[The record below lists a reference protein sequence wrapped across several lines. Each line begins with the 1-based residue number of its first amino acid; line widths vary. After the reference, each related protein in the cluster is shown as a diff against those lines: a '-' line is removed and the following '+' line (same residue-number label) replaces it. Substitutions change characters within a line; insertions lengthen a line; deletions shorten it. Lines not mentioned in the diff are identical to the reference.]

1 MNLWKTSPSH
11 TSRRAPSLVLSVL
24 IFVSIVSIL
33 LSTACHRGIGGGEYV
48 YVSVPQANLRD
59 RVAAVYNKVGTVKG
73 GDRVQ
78 VLEHQRRFLRVRTER
93 KEEGWLEERFTISE
107 ATFKQFQKLD
117 DDSKALPSQGKA
129 VTRAKLNMHLEPSR
143 EGDTL
148 YQLTEG
154 ERVDILKRATSER
167 PEKQA
172 VALPKPTKGG
182 EAQAPPKVYDDF
194 WLVRSQSGHFGW
206 VLARMI
212 DLDIPLDI
220 AQYAEGQRIQAAFV
234 LNEVQEDDQKFP
246 QYLVLMSEPRDGLPY
261 DFDQLRVFTRNPRK
275 HRYETA
281 YRERNLV
288 GFFPVKIATEN
299 FDKEGVLPTFT
310 LRLQTD
316 TGQIVDRKYKLNT
329 PIVRRVI
336 QPGDESVKLA
346 SSKKESGSREG
357 KQRKS
362 RR

>member
-1 MNLWKTSPSH
+1 VNLCKISSSH
-11 TSRRAPSLVLSVL
+11 TSRRAPTLVLSVL
-24 IFVSIVSIL
+24 IFVSIL
-33 LSTACHRGIGGGEYV
+33 FTAACRRGIGGSGEYV

-59 RVAAVYNKVGTVKG
+59 RVAAVYNRVGTVKS

-78 VLEHQRRFLRVRTER
+78 VLEHQRRFLRVRTDG
-93 KEEGWLEERFTISE
+93 KEEGWLEERFTISD

-117 DDSKALPSQGKA
+117 EDGKALPLQGKA
-129 VTRAKLNMHLEPSR
+129 VVRAKLNMHLEPSR
-143 EGDTL
+143 DGDTL
-148 YQLTEG
+148 YQLAEG
-154 ERVDILKRATSER
+154 EKVDIIKRATAER

-172 VALPKPTKGG
+172 VAVPKTKGSG
-182 EAQAPPKVYDDF
+182 PQDPPKLYDDW
-194 WLVRSQSGHFGW
+194 WLVRSQSGHYGW
-206 VLARMI
+206 VLARF

-220 AQYAEGQRIQAAFV
+220 AQYAEGQRVQAAFV

-246 QYLVLMSEPRDGLPY
+246 QYLVLMSEPRDGQPY

-288 GFFPVKIATEN
+288 GFFPIKIATEN

-316 TGQIVDRKYKLNT
+316 AGQIVDRKYKLNT
-329 PIVRRVI
+329 PIVRRVV
-336 QPGDESVKLA
+336 QAGDESIKLA
-346 SSKKESGSREG
+346 SSKKGADSREP
-357 KQRKS
+357 KS
-362 RR
+362 RKPRR

>member
-1 MNLWKTSPSH
+1 VNLSKFPSH
-11 TSRRAPSLVLSVL
+11 TSRRAPSIVLSVL
-24 IFVSIVSIL
+24 IFVAVL
-33 LSTACHRGIGGGEYV
+33 ATAACHRGIGGSGEYV

-59 RVAAVYNKVGTVKG
+59 RVAAVYNKVGLVKS

-78 VLEHQRRFLRVRTER
+78 VLERQRRFLRVRTDR

-117 DDSKALPSQGKA
+117 DDSKSLPSQGKA

-148 YQLTEG
+148 YQLSEG
-154 ERVDILKRATSER
+154 EKVDILKRATAER

-172 VALPKPTKGG
+172 VAVPKVKGG
-182 EAQAPPKVYDDF
+182 APQDPPKLYDDF
-194 WLVRSQSGHFGW
+194 WLVRSQSGHYGW
-206 VLARMI
+206 VLSRMI

-234 LNEVQEDDQKFP
+234 LNEVQEDDQKFA

-261 DFDQLRVFTRNPRK
+261 DFDQLRVFTRNTRK

-299 FDKEGVLPTFT
+299 FDKEGALPTFT

-316 TGQIVDRKYKLNT
+316 TGQIVDRKYKLNS
-329 PIVRRVI
+329 PIVRRVVL
-336 QPGDESVKLA
+336 PGDENIKLA
-346 SSKKESGSREG
+346 SSKKESESREP
-357 KQRKS
+357 KS
-362 RR
+362 RKARR